1 MITFQKAELVISAP
15 DKKSWPETDLP
26 EIVLAGRSNVGKS
39 SFINTMCG
47 RKKLAYVGNTPGK
60 TRLLNFFNLDDKYMF
75 VDVPGYGY
83 ANISKAQLL
92 KFGEMMEDY
101 FAERKQKKGLV
112 ILVDARHKPTEDD
125 ITMLEFA
132 RYYEIPVAVVA
143 TKTDKLPSTKLKN
156 QLKMIRKELQL
167 NDHEPLFPFSAE
179 KKTGMDGEALA
190 EESVD
195 AIARAM
201 QVGFQEGVK
210 DLVKNGILRKDYME
224 EETC

>member
-1 MITFQKAELVISAP
+1 
-15 DKKSWPETDLP
+15 
-26 EIVLAGRSNVGKS
+26 
-39 SFINTMCG
+39 
-47 RKKLAYVGNTPGK
+47 
-60 TRLLNFFNLDDKYMF
+60 MF

-132 RYYEIPVAVVA
+132 RYYEIPEAVVA

-179 KKTGMDGEALA
+179 KKTGMEAVWEYLIPIF
-190 EESVD
+190 ES
-195 AIARAM
+195 
-201 QVGFQEGVK
+201 
-210 DLVKNGILRKDYME
+210 
-224 EETC
+224 